1 MHLLMFISCS
11 LDGNSMH
18 SNCDPFE
25 RQDNTAEICT
35 TCFFCGDGHISSRLL
50 GRGGCTTWPGSG
62 KTTDEFEITYASL
75 KNHTVHSSD
84 TSPRARYLR
93 TVGTYCYVKGPR
105 VCASQLDASTYTCIY
120 FFRAHVQWR

>member
-1 MHLLMFISCS
+1 LMFISCS

-62 KTTDEFEITYASL
+62 KTTDELEITCAALICTRYGTWYEPYC
-75 KNHTVHSSD
+75 TVQH
-84 TSPRARYLR
+84 
-93 TVGTYCYVKGPR
+93 VGT
-105 VCASQLDASTYTCIY
+105 
-120 FFRAHVQWR
+120 FF